1 MNTSNSSSQK
11 SKAIIEFD
19 EEDQIVET
27 KPSKKNLQIEM
38 VNLRDPREFVP
49 EGKVN

>member
-19 EEDQIVET
+19 EEDQIVEN
-27 KPSKKNLQIEM
+27 KQKSKKNL
-38 VNLRDPREFVP
+38 
-49 EGKVN
+49 